1 MIAAEP
7 LDPLRFPL
15 FGTRLIEASAGTG
28 KTYAIAALYVRLVLG
43 HGGPQGFPY
52 QRPLLPP
59 EILVVTFTEAA
70 TRELRQRIRERLAE
84 TARCFRGRSQPQD
97 EFLQALIGE
106 YGELERGICARRLEL
121 AVEWMD
127 EAAIHTIHG
136 WCGRMLRQHAFDSG
150 SLFDLRVDA
159 ADTELFSEVVRDYWR
174 KFFYPLD
181 QAAVRAVSRVARDP
195 ADLLVRLKDLPTPER
210 AEWRMGDTRLETSS
224 CLQELLAEWLEWERC
239 RVEFE
244 TSARACWRKA
254 RGEIEALLREALRYK
269 RLNGSKYRNLEDRLQ
284 TLGAWAEGVRDCKSE
299 WLRDFAQRHIRTNAG
314 KEAPRHAA
322 FERLEVLVDHLKTEP
337 VFEPALL
344 HHAVSWVGKR
354 YAEEKLRRTRMD
366 FDDLVLLLDE
376 ALRGDNGERLARI
389 LRSQFPVALIDE
401 FQDTDPL
408 QYRIFDAVY
417 RVEQERRDVGLFLIG
432 DPKQSIYSFRGADI
446 HTYLRAKRQTT
457 GRHYTLPC
465 NFRSTESYVEA
476 VNRLFH
482 HAEQHPQGA
491 FRFRSDGG
499 AAPLPFLPVK
509 AQGRPEFLEVDG
521 IPQPALVLWYLDARE
536 PLAKGEYSAAMAQ
549 ATASEVVRLL
559 NLGRAGRAGFRRD
572 SAWVPLVPSDVA
584 ILVRDRREAVEIR
597 AALAARRVPS
607 VYLSDRQSVY
617 ASPEA
622 RDLLLWLQACAEPGR
637 DRLLRTALATTT
649 LALDYAS
656 LDALR
661 RDESLWE
668 REVQRFSEFRRIWR
682 TQGVLPMLRRL
693 LLEFDVPARLLPLP
707 NGERALTNL
716 LHLSELLQTASVRL
730 DGEAALIRHL
740 AEAMR
745 DEGDTPEEHIVRLES
760 DADRVKIVTIHKS
773 KGLEYPLVFL
783 PFACSF
789 RDTFG
794 RSRHC
799 RFRDADGRLVVDLA
813 ATEEAKRRAD
823 EERLQEE
830 LRLFYVAL
838 TRARHACWLGIAP
851 VKVGPGS
858 DCQLHRSAVGHVL
871 AGGSNIRTTEIEERL
886 RKLAGECRSIA
897 VRPLPEASPS
907 CYEPPAEKEVLGP
920 ARRFDSPPRERW
932 WIASY
937 SALRWDPAGGGL
949 EPQTAEPDPALPAD
963 RQAPR
968 LLPGREAWQET
979 ARQALLAEACE
990 ELTSLGFPA
999 TSVGAPWHRFPRGP
1013 RPGIFL
1019 HGLLE
1024 WAAQTGFA
1032 RASRDW
1038 ALREETVV
1046 RRCRRRGLE
1055 LWGEPLSD
1063 WLVRLL
1069 TMELPLPSG
1078 VLALCDLDSSKYQV
1092 EMEFWFAAQR
1102 VDTLQLDR
1110 LVREHT
1116 LDGEVRP
1123 LLSPER
1129 LHGMFKGFIDL
1140 VFEHGGRYYVADYKS
1155 NWLGPDDRAYTAPA
1169 MRAAILE
1176 KRYDLQYVLY
1186 LLALHRL
1193 LKVRLPDYDY
1203 DCHVGGVVYWFL
1215 RGIEAPGR
1223 GVFVEK
1229 PPRRLLET
1237 LDRWFDGMAERPDGP

>member
-43 HGGPQGFPY
+43 HGGLQGFPY
-52 QRPLLPP
+52 ERPLLPP

-70 TRELRQRIRERLAE
+70 TRELRERIRERLAE
-84 TARCFRGRSQPQD
+84 AARCFRGRSQPQD
-97 EFLQALIGE
+97 EFLGALLGE
-106 YGELERGICARRLEL
+106 YAEPEWGICARKLEL

-150 SLFDLRVDA
+150 SLFDLQVDA
-159 ADTELFSEVVRDYWR
+159 ADTELFAEVVRDYWR
-174 KFFYPLD
+174 RFFYPLD
-181 QAAVRAVSRVARDP
+181 ETAVRAIGRIARDP
-195 ADLLVRLKDLPTPER
+195 PDLLVRLRDLPAPER
-210 AEWRMGDTRLETSS
+210 AEWRMGHTRLETSHGPR
-224 CLQELLAEWLEWERC
+224 EFLAEWLAWER
-239 RVEFE
+239 RRTELE
-244 TSARACWRKA
+244 TSARACWRKT
-254 RGEIEALLREALRYK
+254 RGEIEVVLREALRDGV
-269 RLNGSKYRNLEDRLQ
+269 LNGSKYRNLENRLQ
-284 TLGAWAEGVRDCKSE
+284 ALGAWAEAAGECKPE
-299 WLRDFAQRHIRTNAG
+299 WLRDFAQRRIRTNAG

-322 FERLEVLVDHLKTEP
+322 FERLEVLADHLETEP
-337 VFEPALL
+337 VFEAAVL
-344 HHAVSWVGKR
+344 HHAASWVGKR

-366 FDDLVLLLDE
+366 FDDLVLLLDD

-417 RVEQERRDVGLFLIG
+417 RVEQERREVGLFLIG

-465 NFRSTESYVEA
+465 NFRSTESYVAA
-476 VNRLFH
+476 VNRLFQ
-482 HAEQHPQGA
+482 HAGQHPRGA
-491 FRFRSDGG
+491 FRFGSGGG
-499 AAPLPFLPVK
+499 ADPLPFLPVK
-509 AQGRPEFLEVDG
+509 AQGRSEFLEVDG
-521 IPQPALVLWYLDARE
+521 IPQPALILWHLDAPE
-536 PLAKGEYSAAMAQ
+536 PLAKGVYSAAMAE

-572 SAWVPLVPSDVA
+572 GALAPLVPSDLA
-584 ILVRDRREAVEIR
+584 ILVRDRREAGEIR

-622 RDLLLWLQACAEPGR
+622 RDLLLWLRACAEPGR
-637 DRLLRTALATTT
+637 DRLLRAALATTT
-649 LALDYAS
+649 LALDYVR
-656 LDALR
+656 LDALQ
-661 RDESLWE
+661 RDEALWE

-682 TQGVLPMLRRL
+682 SQGVLPMLRRL
-693 LLEFDVPARLLPLP
+693 LLEFDVPARLLLLP

-730 DGEAALIRHL
+730 DGEATLIRHL
-740 AEAMR
+740 AEAML

-760 DADRVKIVTIHKS
+760 DAERVKIVTIHKS

-789 RDTFG
+789 RDTVG
-794 RSRHC
+794 RSRYC
-799 RFRDADGRLVVDLA
+799 RFHDTDGRLVVDLA
-813 ATEEAKRRAD
+813 ATEEAKRQAD
-823 EERLQEE
+823 EERLREE
-830 LRLFYVAL
+830 LRLLYVAL

-851 VKVGPGS
+851 VKVGPGA

-871 AGGSNIRTTEIEERL
+871 AGGSPIQAGEIEERL
-886 RKLAGECRSIA
+886 RKLGEECRSIA
-897 VRPLPEASPS
+897 VRPLPEANPS
-907 CYEPPAEKEVLGP
+907 CYEPPAETGELGP
-920 ARRFDSPPRERW
+920 ARRFDPPPRERW

-937 SALRWDPAGGGL
+937 SALRRDLAGDGL
-949 EPQTAEPDPALPAD
+949 EPYTAEPGPALC
-963 RQAPR
+963 

-979 ARQALLAEACE
+979 ARQAHLAEACE
-990 ELTSLGFPA
+990 EAEGPGFPA
-999 TSVGAPWHRFPRGP
+999 TSDGAPWHRFPRGP

-1024 WAAQTGFA
+1024 WAARTGFA
-1032 RASRDW
+1032 RVSRDQV
-1038 ALREETVV
+1038 LREETVA

-1055 LWGEPLSD
+1055 WWGEPVSD
-1063 WLVRLL
+1063 WLARLL
-1069 TMELPLPSG
+1069 TAELPLPSG
-1078 VLALCDLDSSKYQV
+1078 SLALCELDPDKCQV

-1102 VDTLQLDR
+1102 VDTLPLHR

-1116 LDGEVRP
+1116 LDGEARP

-1129 LHGMFKGFIDL
+1129 LHGMFKGFVDL

-1155 NWLGPDDRAYTAPA
+1155 NWLGPDDQAYTAPA

-1193 LKVRLPDYDY
+1193 LKARLADYDY
-1203 DCHVGGVVYWFL
+1203 DRHVGGAVYWFL
-1215 RGIEAPGR
+1215 RGIEAPGK

-1237 LDRWFDGMAERPDGP
+1237 LDRWFDGVAEGGDAR